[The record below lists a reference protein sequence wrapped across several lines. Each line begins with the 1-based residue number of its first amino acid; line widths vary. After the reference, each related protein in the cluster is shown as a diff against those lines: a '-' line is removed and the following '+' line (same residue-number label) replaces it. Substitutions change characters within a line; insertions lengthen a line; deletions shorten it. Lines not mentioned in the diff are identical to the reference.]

1 MSILR
6 GKIGKPWGKSPPT
19 VKRILA
25 YNGRAK
31 MGSRNYNDFFR
42 INANA
47 VLLKVKRVF
56 GTKDLNNGSNFVRLL
71 IARRLFTFYAAR
83 TISSTTIIIA
93 RKTFPRSYF
102 SYGFFNTAS
111 PHAPDRSRVFRS
123 PAGEVKPF
131 FIRPTLTR
139 RVVPPP
145 SLTAV

>member
-1 MSILR
+1 MSC
-6 GKIGKPWGKSPPT
+6 PFYVEKSENGFSPT
-19 VKRILA
+19 MKQILA
-25 YNGRAK
+25 YNGWAK
-31 MGSRNYNDFFR
+31 TGLKNYNDFFR

-71 IARRLFTFYAAR
+71 TARRLFTFYAAR

-111 PHAPDRSRVFRS
+111 PHTGPISSFGHPPEKKS
-123 PAGEVKPF
+123 PF